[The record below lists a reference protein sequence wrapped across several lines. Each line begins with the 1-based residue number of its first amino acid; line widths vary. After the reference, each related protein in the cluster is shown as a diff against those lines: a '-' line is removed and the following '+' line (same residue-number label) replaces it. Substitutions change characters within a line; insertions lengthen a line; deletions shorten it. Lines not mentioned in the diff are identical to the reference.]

1 MQELI
6 DKQASI
12 ADYRICGGCSSFE
25 NCSTVKNIPAV
36 NRWIPCSERL
46 PVLYVPV
53 MILTDD
59 GSYAI
64 AHVTGNEDEYLW
76 FGDGG
81 HYSKDYVLFWMPLP
95 EPPKEDET

>member
-1 MQELI
+1 MAELKLRNCPFCGKSV
-6 DKQASI
+6 DE
-12 ADYRICGGCSSFE
+12 ICE
-25 NCSTVKNIPAV
+25 LLHVPAV

-76 FGDGG
+76 FGEGG
-81 HYSKDYVLFWMPLP
+81 HYSKDYVRFWMPLP
-95 EPPKEDET
+95 EPPKE

>member
-1 MQELI
+1 MTELI
-6 DKQASI
+6 EREPLLANMFPCAAKRQVEEA
-12 ADYRICGGCSSFE
+12 
-25 NCSTVKNIPAV
+25 PAV

-46 PVLYVPV
+46 PVLYDPV

-59 GSYAI
+59 GSCAI
-64 AHVTGNEDEYLW
+64 AHMTENEDEYLW

-95 EPPKEDET
+95 EPPEKE